1 MLKHSTAGTHNK
13 DIKAE
18 QTNEQ
23 TVQKSL
29 WESLRKDMEV
39 LRYRLWRGFNYELI
53 QPALNGSTINFFYK
67 TYTDDRKI
75 KRDMDS
81 HYGFAVEVKLTT
93 SNLTFVLQGWRPV

>member
-1 MLKHSTAGTHNK
+1 MMKTEFTQTVQCVKMLKHSTAGTHNK

-39 LRYRLWRGFNYELI
+39 LRYRL
-53 QPALNGSTINFFYK
+53 
-67 TYTDDRKI
+67 
-75 KRDMDS
+75 
-81 HYGFAVEVKLTT
+81 
-93 SNLTFVLQGWRPV
+93 